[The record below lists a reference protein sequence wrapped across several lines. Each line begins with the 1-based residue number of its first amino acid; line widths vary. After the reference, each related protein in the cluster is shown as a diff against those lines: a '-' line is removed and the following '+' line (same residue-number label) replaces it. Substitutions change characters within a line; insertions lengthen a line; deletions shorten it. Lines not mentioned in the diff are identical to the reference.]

1 MAALS
6 GPDFLK
12 KLDTDLEP
20 LRVELTSSKI
30 VKAWCDGELSREQ
43 VFEVMKQ
50 IYCLAQNAVENFATW
65 AVTCPFPEV
74 KDYFYEQLIEEYTHP
89 AMLLRMAREWGYDE
103 RVMHEAEPTPEWG
116 GVYYFYQYLA
126 TKHPVERVAA
136 QNFAS
141 EGTVPRWFA
150 PMGHAAVKHYGA
162 EKGSGFYDFFFVH
175 IEVDAEQHAPIAKRV
190 IEKYGGGDEALQRR
204 AAFAAR
210 HTLEM
215 QIKGHQSWYD
225 EFVVKKRITTASR

>member
-1 MAALS
+1 MALT
-6 GPDFLK
+6 GKEFLK
-12 KLDTDLEP
+12 KLDADLEP
-20 LRVELTSSKI
+20 LRVELVGSRI

-50 IYCLAQNAVENFATW
+50 FYCLAQNAVENFALW
-65 AVTCPFPEV
+65 AVACPFDDV
-74 KDYFYEQLIEEYTHP
+74 KDYFYEQLVEEYTHP
-89 AMLLRMAREWGYDE
+89 ALLLRMAKEWGYGE
-103 RVMHEAEPTPEWG
+103 RAMRDAHPTPEWG
-116 GVYYFYQYLA
+116 ACYYFYQYLA

-141 EGTVPRWFA
+141 EGTVPRWFT
-150 PMGHAAVKHYGA
+150 PMGHAAIKHYGA

-175 IEVDAEQHAPIAKRV
+175 IEVDAEQHAPIAIKV
-190 IEKYGGGDEALQRR
+190 IEKYAGGDEELQRR

-215 QIKGHQSWYD
+215 QIKGLESWYE
-225 EFVVKKRITTASR
+225 EFVVKKRVGV

>member
-1 MAALS
+1 MALS
-6 GPDFLK
+6 GKEFLK
-12 KLDTDLEP
+12 KLDADLEP
-20 LRVELTSSKI
+20 LREQLVGSRI

-50 IYCLAQNAVENFATW
+50 FYCLAQNAVENFALW
-65 AVTCPFPEV
+65 AVACPFEDV
-74 KDYFYEQLIEEYTHP
+74 KDYFYEQLVEEYTHP
-89 AMLLRMAREWGYDE
+89 AMLLRMAKEWGYGE
-103 RVMHEAEPTPEWG
+103 RSMREAHPTPEWG
-116 GVYYFYQYLA
+116 ACYYFYQYLA

-141 EGTVPRWFA
+141 EGTVPRWFT
-150 PMGHAAVKHYGA
+150 PMGHAAIKHYGA

-175 IEVDAEQHAPIAKRV
+175 IEVDAEQHAPIAIKV
-190 IEKYGGGDEALQRR
+190 IEKYAGGDEELQRR

-215 QIKGHQSWYD
+215 QIKGLESWYE
-225 EFVVKKRITTASR
+225 EFVVKKRVGV